1 MISFIA
7 FFQSLIQLITPMNV
21 LLLSLSTVCGI
32 LIGAL
37 PGLSATM
44 GIALLAGLTYSM
56 NQDMALIVL
65 MGIYVGGIYG
75 GSISAVLIGI
85 PGTGSAAATVL
96 DGYPLAKKGFARE
109 ALSTT
114 TIASFIGTLF
124 GMLCLAALTP
134 ALQTIA
140 LKFASHEFALLAIFG
155 VTICGTLTTDGNALK
170 GWIAGFFGLAL
181 SMVGYEQLF
190 SMPRFT
196 FGIIPLYNGIAFV
209 PAMIGLFGLPNIF
222 DNLSK
227 AVTAVSLDLN
237 KKNKMKVSVLH
248 MIKNNLGGILRS
260 GAIGTGV
267 GAIPGVGEDVAA
279 WLSYDTAHRSSKK
292 PEEFGKGSFEGIIAA
307 ECANNAAIGGALI
320 PLLSLAIPGSP
331 PTAVLLGALQLHGI
345 RPGPM
350 LTFEF
355 PAFIPYMAALL
366 LLASFFMRFFGWII
380 CQIAPKIL
388 NIPFFIL
395 MPIVAVLSI
404 IGAFALNL
412 NQFDLVVMF
421 VFGIIG
427 YIFMKLEIPAA
438 PIVLG
443 LILGSMADSN
453 FRRAFQASQGSA
465 LPFLT
470 RPISIMVIILILFT
484 MISQTGPYKMLT
496 KKLSEKTKGYKKGA

>member
-1 MISFIA
+1 MATFIA
-7 FFQSLIQLITPMNV
+7 FFQSLVQLITPMNI

-44 GIALLAGLTYSM
+44 GIALLAGLTYTM

-65 MGIYVGGIYG
+65 IGIYVGGIYG

-85 PGTGSAAATVL
+85 PGTGSAAATL
-96 DGYPLAKKGFARE
+96 MDGHPLAKKGFGRE
-109 ALSTT
+109 ALSTA

-134 ALQTIA
+134 ALQTIS

-155 VTICGTLTTDGNALK
+155 VTICGSLTTDGDALK

-181 SMVGYEQLF
+181 AMVGYEQVF
-190 SMPRFT
+190 SIPRFT

-227 AVTAVSLDLN
+227 GVTASSLNLD
-237 KKNKMKVSVLH
+237 KTAKMKVNVLG
-248 MIKNNLGGILRS
+248 IVKRNIGGILRS
-260 GAIGTGV
+260 GAIGTGI

-279 WLSYDTAHRSSKK
+279 WLSYDTARRSSKK

-307 ECANNAAIGGALI
+307 ETANNAAIGGALI

-355 PAFIPYMAALL
+355 PEFIPYMAALL
-366 LLASFFMRFFGWII
+366 LLAGFFMRFFGWIV

-412 NQFDLVVMF
+412 NQFDLTIMF

-427 YIFMKLEIPAA
+427 YIFMKLKIPAA

-443 LILGSMADSN
+443 LILGSMADFN
-453 FRRAFQASQGSA
+453 FRRALQVSQGGF
-465 LPFLT
+465 LPFVT
-470 RPISIMVIILILFT
+470 RPISIIVILIIFFT
-484 MISQTGPYKMLT
+484 MISQTAV
-496 KKLSEKTKGYKKGA
+496 YKKIIAKITGKTR

>member
-1 MISFIA
+1 MEEFLMTTFIA
-7 FFQSLIQLITPMNV
+7 FFQSLVQLITPMNI
-21 LLLSLSTVCGI
+21 LLLSLSTICGI

-44 GIALLAGLTYSM
+44 GIALLAGLTYTM

-65 MGIYVGGIYG
+65 IGIYVGGIYG

-85 PGTGSAAATVL
+85 PGTGSAAATLL
-96 DGYPLAKKGFARE
+96 DGHPLAKKGFGRE
-109 ALSTT
+109 ALSTAT
-114 TIASFIGTLF
+114 VASFIGTLF

-155 VTICGTLTTDGNALK
+155 VTICGSLTTDGDALK

-181 SMVGYEQLF
+181 AMVGYEQLF
-190 SMPRFT
+190 SIPRFT

-222 DNLSK
+222 DNLSRGI
-227 AVTAVSLDLN
+227 TTSSLNLN
-237 KKNKMKVSVLH
+237 KTAKMKVSVPA
-248 MIKNNLGGILRS
+248 MVKRNLGGILRS
-260 GAIGTGV
+260 GAIGTGI

-279 WLSYDTAHRSSKK
+279 WLSYDTARRVSKK

-307 ECANNAAIGGALI
+307 ETANNAAIGGALI

-355 PAFIPYMAALL
+355 PTFIPYMAALL
-366 LLASFFMRFFGWII
+366 LLASFFMRFFGWVV

-412 NQFDLVVMF
+412 NQFDLTIMF

-427 YIFMKLEIPAA
+427 YIFMKLKIPAA

-443 LILGSMADSN
+443 LILGGMADFN
-453 FRRAFQASQGSA
+453 FRRALQVSQGGF
-465 LPFLT
+465 LPFVT
-470 RPISIMVIILILFT
+470 RPISIIVTLVIVSTMV
-484 MISQTGPYKMLT
+484 SQTAL
-496 KKLSEKTKGYKKGA
+496 YKKITAKITGKTR